1 MDLSKFTNK
10 SRTAPTESAGFLK
23 KNYYRVKYWILPP
36 TSDRR
41 KERLAQYRDLSFFI
55 GSIILV
61 SVFEEKIK
69 NFLEIETDD
78 IRKLTEQGLW

>member
-10 SRTAPTESAGFLK
+10 SKGTPAQSHGFLK
-23 KNYYRVKYWILPP
+23 KNYYKLKYWVLPP

-41 KERLAQYRDLSFFI
+41 KERVAQYKDIGIFI
-55 GSIILV
+55 GAILV
-61 SVFEEKIK
+61 ITVFEDKIK

-78 IRKLTEQGLW
+78 LRKMTSPGGF